1 MNLSSKKRM
10 AAVLMKVGVNRV
22 KIRPGD
28 EENVDEAI
36 TKSSIRG
43 LISSGSIFH
52 IPEKGI
58 SRGRHRAKSN
68 KRNAGSRKGKKGARL
83 SKKEAW
89 MLKVRSQ
96 RKHLKIM
103 KAWKKALSLHFTPRK
118 CPLVFPSLRNI
129 LDIPNF
135 FPKIDTSS

>member
-10 AAVLMKVGVNRV
+10 AAELMKVGVNRV
-22 KIRPGD
+22 RIRPGD

-58 SRGRHRAKSN
+58 SRGRHRVKSN
-68 KRNAGSRKGKKGARL
+68 KRNAGSRKGKKVPDSL
-83 SKKEAW
+83 KKRHGC
-89 MLKVRSQ
+89 LKSDLNV
-96 RKHLKIM
+96 
-103 KAWKKALSLHFTPRK
+103 
-118 CPLVFPSLRNI
+118 NI
-129 LDIPNF
+129 L
-135 FPKIDTSS
+135 KL

>member
-10 AAVLMKVGVNRV
+10 AAELMKVGVNRV

-103 KAWKKALSLHFTPRK
+103 KDRGE
-118 CPLVFPSLRNI
+118 I
-129 LDIPNF
+129 
-135 FPKIDTSS
+135 TSSTRRTLYMQIKGGMIRNVKHLRDLASRKD

>member
-10 AAVLMKVGVNRV
+10 AAELMKVGVNRV
-22 KIRPGD
+22 RIRPGD

-103 KAWKKALSLHFTPRK
+103 KDRGE
-118 CPLVFPSLRNI
+118 I
-129 LDIPNF
+129 
-135 FPKIDTSS
+135 TSSTRRTLYMQIKGGMIRNVKHLRDLASRKD

>member
-10 AAVLMKVGVNRV
+10 AAELMKVGVNRV
-22 KIRPGD
+22 RIRPGD

-58 SRGRHRAKSN
+58 SRGRHHVKSN

-103 KAWKKALSLHFTPRK
+103 KDRGEITASTRRTLYMQIKGGMIRNVKHLRDLASRK
-118 CPLVFPSLRNI
+118 
-129 LDIPNF
+129 D
-135 FPKIDTSS
+135 